1 MATTVA
7 RSIERVL
14 GWTYIR
20 NPDQRG
26 LRDALH
32 DELMG
37 SVGIVVD
44 QIGNVSDAYEVRR
57 NGGVVLEVIDEEYP
71 DIALNGDFPVDGIFI
86 CPITIGRLDEKV
98 LKAWGESQY
107 SSGQRS
113 ESNSSET
120 SSQKA

>member
-32 DELMG
+32 EELHG

-44 QIGNVSDAYEVRR
+44 QIGSVSDAWEIRK
-57 NGGVVLEVIDEEYP
+57 NGGTVLEVIDEGYP
-71 DIALNGDFPVDGIFI
+71 DIALKGDFPVDGIFI
-86 CPITIGRLDEKV
+86 CPVEIGRLDRKV
-98 LKAWGESQY
+98 MQTWGQY
-107 SSGQRS
+107 SSGPQN
-113 ESNSSET
+113 ESRSSET
-120 SSQKA
+120 SSAKA